1 MLGFAQKQPLNKPAA
16 VANVQVKPIVVS
28 TWQHGLAANQEAWG
42 ILVKHG
48 KAIDAVEAGVRIPE
62 ADPDSNIGATFWTRV
77 RIAVLKILIL
87 SSFKMITAIYLPTP
101 VFYTRA

>member
-1 MLGFAQKQPLNKPAA
+1 MNSKREFLKQSLTTMLALGASALTAKGFAQKQPLNKPAA

-62 ADPDSNIGATFWTRV
+62 ADPDVMTVTRIEKV
-77 RIAVLKILIL
+77 
-87 SSFKMITAIYLPTP
+87 M
-101 VFYTRA
+101 